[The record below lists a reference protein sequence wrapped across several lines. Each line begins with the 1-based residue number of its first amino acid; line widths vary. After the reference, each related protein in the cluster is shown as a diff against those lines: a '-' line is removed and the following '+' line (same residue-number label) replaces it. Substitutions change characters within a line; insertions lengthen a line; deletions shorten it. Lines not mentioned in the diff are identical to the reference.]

1 MKGVICTVAT
11 FKMSGPPARTGDAEK
26 DLDSLYAYVDEL
38 YSQTKYVMSA
48 IDEDN
53 MSDAM
58 LEKLQKGD

>member
-1 MKGVICTVAT
+1 
-11 FKMSGPPARTGDAEK
+11 MSGPPARTGDAGK